1 MFDSLKHWFESVDTE
16 SSLFE
21 HPEEETVHVALAS
34 LLFHVIS
41 SDNVVSGK
49 EKHEFCEILSK
60 EFALNEE
67 QVASLYKQV
76 KTLKSDLSTDLATVN
91 HYLKHNP
98 QSRMLFMKKL
108 NHLISL
114 NGVTSEEMKIFY
126 DAQRVIFPELA
137 TEDKF

>member
-1 MFDSLKHWFESVDTE
+1 MFESLKHWFESVEAD
-16 SSLFE
+16 SKLFN
-21 HPEEETVHVALAS
+21 HPDEETVHVALAS

-67 QVASLYKQV
+67 QVASLYTQV

-126 DAQRVIFPELA
+126 EAQKVVFPELA
-137 TEDKF
+137 DQSRF